1 MWVYEKGKN
10 PVNLNHILRIVRIS
24 NKEEEKHG
32 IRFDPPGEG
41 WTKWWYETEKDRD
54 SSLEQIMKS
63 VNAIEIEPDILNI

>member
-1 MWVYEKGKN
+1 MWVYEKGKT
-10 PVNLNHILRIVRIS
+10 PTNLNYVIRIVRI
-24 NKEEEKHG
+24 KDDKKHG
-32 IRFDPPGEG
+32 IRFDLTGDN